1 MLSSSATASSSFSS
15 HSKLRRNQVHGDH
28 QHRTSSPSHVV
39 FGGLTDLPC
48 RMSMMNTNKHV
59 KYLLSSSKSS
69 GSHHYSFSRSLQPN
83 KRTSHIRELNAI
95 ENLPAGTPLPT
106 PPGPPNSGWFNW
118 ILWTVIPMLFPFF
131 KNNMSPLMLLKQKV
145 DTVVGIVD
153 HAAEVLE
160 DVAEEVVKITD
171 EFEDIV
177 PDGSALKKAMCSVH
191 EVAEEAIKVADLAEE
206 LVDKGE
212 ALEKKMEDLLEK
224 QEAAAAAEGQ
234 QQQKA
239 ENIEKKM
246 VDLAQKHES
255 VITAAK
261 EVETDMKDFVK
272 TTEAMAAAKRELKNA
287 KSKKE
292 GPA

>member
-1 MLSSSATASSSFSS
+1 MSPAATASSSLSS
-15 HSKLRRNQVHGDH
+15 HKLRRIQVHGDH
-28 QHRTSSPSHVV
+28 QHRTLSPSHVV
-39 FGGLTDLPC
+39 VGGLTHLPC
-48 RMSMMNTNKHV
+48 RMSIVISINKRV
-59 KYLLSSSKSS
+59 NFLSSPSTTNS
-69 GSHHYSFSRSLQPN
+69 GSHYSFSRPLQPH
-83 KRTSHIRELNAI
+83 KRTSNIRELNAI

-131 KNNMSPLMLLKQKV
+131 KNKMSPLMLLKQKV

-171 EFEDIV
+171 EFEDKV
-177 PDGSALKKAMCSVH
+177 PEGSALKKAMCSVH
-191 EVAEEAIKVADLAEE
+191 EVAEEAIKVADLAED

-224 QEAAAAAEGQ
+224 QEAKAAAKGQ

-255 VITAAK
+255 VVTAAK
-261 EVETDMKDFVK
+261 EVETDLEDFVK
-272 TTEAMAAAKRELKNA
+272 TTEAMSAAKQELKNA
-287 KSKKE
+287 KFNKK
-292 GPA
+292 GSA

>member
-1 MLSSSATASSSFSS
+1 MSSSATASSSLSS
-15 HSKLRRNQVHGDH
+15 HKLRRIQVHGDH
-28 QHRTSSPSHVV
+28 QQHRTSSPSHVV
-39 FGGLTDLPC
+39 VGGLTHLPC
-48 RMSMMNTNKHV
+48 RMSIMNSINKHV
-59 KYLLSSSKSS
+59 NFLSSSSTTNS
-69 GSHHYSFSRSLQPN
+69 GTHYSFNRSFKPH
-83 KRTSHIRELNAI
+83 KRTTHIRELNAI

-131 KNNMSPLMLLKQKV
+131 KNKMSPLMLLKQKV

-171 EFEDIV
+171 EFEDKV
-177 PDGSALKKAMCSVH
+177 PEGSALKKAMCSVH
-191 EVAEEAIKVADLAEE
+191 EVAVEAIKVADLAED

-224 QEAAAAAEGQ
+224 QEAEAAAKGQ

-239 ENIEKKM
+239 ESIEKKM

-255 VITAAK
+255 VVTAAK
-261 EVETDMKDFVK
+261 EVEADMEDFVK
-272 TTEAMAAAKRELKNA
+272 TTEAMAAAKQELKNA
-287 KSKKE
+287 KSNKK
-292 GPA
+292 GSA